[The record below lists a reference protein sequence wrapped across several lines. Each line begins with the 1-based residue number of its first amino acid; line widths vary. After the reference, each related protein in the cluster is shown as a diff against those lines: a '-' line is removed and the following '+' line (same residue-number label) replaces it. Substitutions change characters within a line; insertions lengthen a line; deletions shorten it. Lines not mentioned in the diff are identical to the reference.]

1 MEPRGQV
8 VLQDH
13 NFSPAGPSIKIN
25 DYKELDFGEG
35 QPGSP
40 HQAKDYH
47 LSYHFASEGGDL
59 TTTTAAPVIS
69 VLLSIHTF
77 LASFLN
83 ITTASSIR
91 VMTRKSF
98 PIFVFQLLSFL
109 LGWWV
114 SGELGGDGN
123 D

>member
-1 MEPRGQV
+1 MGNNYEEV
-8 VLQDH
+8 DV
-13 NFSPAGPSIKIN
+13 
-25 DYKELDFGEG
+25 GEG
-35 QPGSP
+35 QPGYP

-83 ITTASSIR
+83 ITTASSIS

>member
-1 MEPRGQV
+1 MG
-8 VLQDH
+8 
-13 NFSPAGPSIKIN
+13 NN
-25 DYKELDFGEG
+25 YKELDVGEA
-35 QPGSP
+35 QPGLP

-69 VLLSIHTF
+69 VLLSIQRF

-91 VMTRKSF
+91 VMTRTSF
-98 PIFVFQLLSFL
+98 PLSEFQLLSFL

-114 SGELGGDGN
+114 SRELGGDGN

>member
-1 MEPRGQV
+1 MG
-8 VLQDH
+8 
-13 NFSPAGPSIKIN
+13 NN
-25 DYKELDFGEG
+25 YKEVDVGEG

-59 TTTTAAPVIS
+59 TTTTPAPVIS
-69 VLLSIHTF
+69 VLLSIQRF

-114 SGELGGDGN
+114 SRELGGDGN